1 MKIYK
6 QKFSILA
13 SYVMLFFIG
22 ATISNVFFY
31 LRFKEVNDK
40 YSKQCSN
47 EVVEIQETKER
58 VVKVDLTKYDNID
71 VLVNKYEEIED
82 EYVPKDLRTVK
93 IDFSFKGE
101 DEQKKIRSE
110 AADNLEKLVKDAKSK
125 GLTLIGVSG
134 YRSYETQSV
143 FYNSSVEKQ
152 GSDHAEKFSAKAG
165 SSEHQTGLA
174 MDLSCKAVNNKL
186 VEKFDKTKE
195 GIWLKDNCY
204 KYGFII
210 RYPKGKEQ
218 ITGYSYE
225 PWHIRYVGKELAK
238 YINDNKLTLEEAKK
252 SKLIEKETIDQRK

>member
-6 QKFSILA
+6 QKFYILT
-13 SYVMLFFIG
+13 SCIILFFIG
-22 ATISNVFFY
+22 GTISNIFFY
-31 LRFKEVNDK
+31 FRFKDINDK
-40 YSKQCSN
+40 YSKKCDN
-47 EVVEIQETKER
+47 EVVEIQATKEYI
-58 VVKVDLTKYDNID
+58 VEVDLTKYDSVDI
-71 VLVNKYEEIED
+71 LVNKYEEIPE
-82 EYVPKDLRTVK
+82 EYVPKDLKTVK

-101 DEQKKIRSE
+101 DEQKKMRSE
-110 AADNLEKLVKDAKSK
+110 AANNLEKLVKDAKAK
-125 GLTLIGVSG
+125 GIVLVGVSG

-152 GSDHAEKFSAKAG
+152 GADHAEKFSAKAG

-174 MDLSCKAVNNKL
+174 MDLSCKNINNKL
-186 VEKFDKTKE
+186 IEKFDKTKE
-195 GIWLKDNCY
+195 GVWLKNNCY

-238 YINDNKLTLEEAKK
+238 YINDKKITLEEAKK
-252 SKLIEKETIDQRK
+252 TKLEQEQSIDQIK